1 MVLGPR
7 QDAEL
12 ARVCLQTSRVR
23 IGVRKGFEKC
33 VSVHRFPWGDEATA
47 AVLYRML
54 SIPRRFGRRYSPLQL
69 VDVLASTRRKRHV
82 LGGQPSRPAL
92 SSVMTQLQRT
102 SSTTA
107 TTRPLYLHVGP
118 SGECWTGDEIF
129 AAKHLQ
135 PDYVK
140 SILLPPNVDPT
151 RVLELVEADVK
162 LGQRIYDEARL
173 PPSLISALDDTET
186 RP

>member
-1 MVLGPR
+1 
-7 QDAEL
+7 
-12 ARVCLQTSRVR
+12 
-23 IGVRKGFEKC
+23 
-33 VSVHRFPWGDEATA
+33 
-47 AVLYRML
+47 ML
-54 SIPRRFGRRYSPLQL
+54 SIPRSFGRRYSPHQL
-69 VDVLASTRRKRHV
+69 VDVLDSSRRKWHV
-82 LGGQPSRPAL
+82 LGGKSSRPAL
-92 SSVMTQLQRT
+92 LSVMTVMTQLQRT

-129 AAKHLQ
+129 AAKHFQ

-151 RVLELVEADVK
+151 RVLEVVEADVK

-173 PPSLISALDDTET
+173 PPSLITALEDTET

>member
-1 MVLGPR
+1 
-7 QDAEL
+7 
-12 ARVCLQTSRVR
+12 
-23 IGVRKGFEKC
+23 
-33 VSVHRFPWGDEATA
+33 
-47 AVLYRML
+47 ML
-54 SIPRRFGRRYSPLQL
+54 SIPRRFGRRYCPLQL
-69 VDVLASTRRKRHV
+69 VDVLASTRRKRHL
-82 LGGQPSRPAL
+82 LGGQPSPVVL
-92 SSVMTQLQRT
+92 LSVMTQLQRAA

-107 TTRPLYLHVGP
+107 TTRPLFLHVGP

-140 SILLPPNVDPT
+140 SILLPPDVDPT
-151 RVLELVEADVK
+151 RVLEVVEADVK

-173 PPSLISALDDTET
+173 PPSLISALEDTET